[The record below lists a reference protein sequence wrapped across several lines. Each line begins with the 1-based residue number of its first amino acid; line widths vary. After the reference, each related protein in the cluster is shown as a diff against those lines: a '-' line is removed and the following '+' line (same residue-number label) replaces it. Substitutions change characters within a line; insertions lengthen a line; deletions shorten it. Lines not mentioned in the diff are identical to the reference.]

1 MSQTLTLTMDCIRKV
16 MQLNGRKD
24 APLAAETDI
33 LKDTSLDSLDLAQV
47 VVMLEEKTGK
57 TPFAKGFIN
66 FRTIRELA
74 KLYE

>member
-1 MSQTLTLTMDCIRKV
+1 MSQILTLTIDCIQKV
-16 MQLNGRKD
+16 MQLNGRKTTLLV
-24 APLAAETDI
+24 PETDI